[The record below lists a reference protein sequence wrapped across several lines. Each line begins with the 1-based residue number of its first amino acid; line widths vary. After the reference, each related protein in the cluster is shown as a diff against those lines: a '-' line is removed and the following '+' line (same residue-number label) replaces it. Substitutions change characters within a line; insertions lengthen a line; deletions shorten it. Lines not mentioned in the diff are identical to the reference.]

1 MEDHM
6 ANASAPESVE
16 VVRRD
21 IRFDLDTADLRSWH
35 PEGLHVAHFFN
46 ALSVFFPEGE
56 KFFID
61 SVRHYRDRIDSPA
74 LVRDVKGFVG
84 QEAMH
89 SREHRRY
96 NAALERIGLPIAE
109 LDGRVKAHL
118 EAVCER
124 TSPQEQLAVTIALEH
139 FTAIMAHVLLSDER
153 LLTNADPD
161 MAAIWRWHAVE
172 ETEHKAVAYD
182 VYRTVAG
189 EGAGAYLQRS
199 AVMLLAT
206 VDFWARVFYYVFRLV
221 RADGALGDVRG
232 WWRLFRWLWI
242 SPGGMRQLFRP
253 WLSYFRRD
261 FHPWQHDNSS
271 HVERWKAAYAES
283 GLAPA

>member
-1 MEDHM
+1 M

-139 FTAIMAHVLLSDER
+139 FTAIMAHA
-153 LLTNADPD
+153 LLTEKEP
-161 MAAIWRWHAVE
+161 MAGAPRDVVKLWQWHAIE
-172 ETEHKAVAYD
+172 EIEHKSVAYD
-182 VYRTVAG
+182 TYVFATRN
-189 EGAGAYLQRS
+189 LS
-199 AVMLLAT
+199 AFRRWAIRANVMLIISFQFWRSVLRHMG
-206 VDFWARVFYYVFRLV
+206 DFFRQDGINTPRTWWRVCKFLLVKPGMLRRVF
-221 RADGALGDVRG
+221 
-232 WWRLFRWLWI
+232 
-242 SPGGMRQLFRP
+242 
-253 WLSYFRRD
+253 LSYMSYYRPG
-261 FHPWQHDNSS
+261 FHPWLHDDRELIAK
-271 HVERWKAAYAES
+271 VERE
-283 GLAPA
+283 LL